1 MWMLLWALAGCDLET
16 IGAVEC
22 DEWCSV
28 LLDRAE
34 GCAADQGITFDQFAG
49 QGRGE
54 VNATCQDEAATR
66 TDTQCQVETAT
77 VSNMTCEQIAEAVSE
92 FAG

>member
-1 MWMLLWALAGCDLET
+1 MWMLLSLLAGCDLEA

-22 DEWCSV
+22 DEWCPT
-28 LLDRAE
+28 LMDRAE
-34 GCAADQGITFDQFAG
+34 GCAAEQGVSFDQFAG

-54 VNATCQDEAATR
+54 VNAACEEEAATR

-77 VSNMTCEQIAEAVSE
+77 VTNMSCDQIAEAVSE
-92 FAG
+92 LAG